1 MPRIQVAS
9 QNKGVE
15 SSVTSLVGKS
25 IVLPYIPFSERLKE
39 DTQNIFEEFASDLED
54 VLRGYTHILYYI
66 EDNGKMD
73 LTRKGM
79 EQLEN
84 LCKGI
89 VCEYVS
95 TYLNRIQAG
104 DILDKMSVSQERAR
118 DIASSFLERNMGHF
132 TTEVANEITRLIQDG
147 TFAKIVVDKI
157 FKPLE
162 ESKSINNGR
171 YFFENKDDML
181 VCFDYDDWEYT
192 CCDLGQEE
200 VSTVGGYKINDVI
213 AHSIYCLVEAVDVV
227 LSYADKSD
235 EDTDYKGILKKHL
248 DKKYYYDKEKVDIA
262 TFALENIVSDDIDFM
277 LQRFMDDKD
286 GFISKFEKLKMKTEI
301 PTIDR
306 VNNPE
311 CPFVFVLDVSVDTTS
326 VETDIKIRDV
336 LFSDWTIAE
345 AIRHT
350 IVFGYSRDGESYD
363 LSIPVDSGGIINVK
377 NPIEVVNTI
386 GPSLGY
392 RMNPTYLAE
401 VLQGEAGEPY
411 KMSIRCDIRMK
422 GRTN

>member
-104 DILDKMSVSQERAR
+104 DILDKMSVSQERVR
-118 DIASSFLERNMGHF
+118 NITSSFLNHNLDLF
-132 TTEVANEITRLIQDG
+132 TTDVANEITRLIQDG
-147 TFAKIVVDKI
+147 AFAKIVVDKI

-162 ESKSINNGR
+162 ESKSINKGR
-171 YFFENKDDML
+171 YFFKNEDDML

-213 AHSIYCLVEAVDVV
+213 SHSIYCLVEAVDAV

-235 EDTDYKGILKKHL
+235 EDTDYKKILKKRL
-248 DKKYYYDKEKVDIA
+248 NKKYYYDKEKVDIA

-286 GFISKFEKLKMKTEI
+286 GFISELEKLKEEKKI
-301 PTIDR
+301 STIDR
-306 VNNPE
+306 VDNPE
-311 CPFVFVLDVSVDTTS
+311 CPFMFTLDIFVDTTNT
-326 VETDIKIRDV
+326 ETDLKRGDV
-336 LFSDWTIAE
+336 LFCDWTQAE
-345 AIRHT
+345 SILHILT
-350 IVFGYSRDGESYD
+350 FGYSRDGESYD

-392 RMNPTYLAE
+392 NMNPTYRTE
-401 VLQGEAGEPY
+401 VMQGEGGGPY
-411 KMSIRCDIRMK
+411 EMYIRCDIKMK

>member
-104 DILDKMSVSQERAR
+104 DILDKMSVSQEGVRN
-118 DIASSFLERNMGHF
+118 ITSSFLNHNLDLF
-132 TTEVANEITRLIQDG
+132 TDDTASEITRLIQDG
-147 TFAKIVVDKI
+147 AFAKIVVDKI

-171 YFFENKDDML
+171 YFFKNEDDML

-213 AHSIYCLVEAVDVV
+213 AHSIYCLVEAVDAVW
-227 LSYADKSD
+227 SYADKSD
-235 EDTDYKGILKKHL
+235 EDTDYKKILKKHL
-248 DKKYYYDKEKVDIA
+248 NKKYYYDKEKVDIA

-286 GFISKFEKLKMKTEI
+286 GFISEFEKLKEEKKI

-306 VNNPE
+306 VDNPE
-311 CPFVFVLDVSVDTTS
+311 CPFMFTLDISVDTTNT
-326 VETDIKIRDV
+326 ETDLKRGDV
-336 LFSDWTIAE
+336 LFCDWTQAE

-350 IVFGYSRDGESYD
+350 LTFGYSRDGENYD
-363 LSIPVDSGGIINVK
+363 LRIPVDGGGTISVK
-377 NPIEVVNTI
+377 NPLEVVNTI

-392 RMNPTYLAE
+392 RMNPTYRSE
-401 VLQGEAGEPY
+401 VIQGEGGEPY
-411 KMSIRCDIRMK
+411 KMSIRCDIKMK
-422 GRTN
+422 GRVD

>member
-9 QNKGVE
+9 QNKGGG

-95 TYLNRIQAG
+95 SYLNGIQAG

-132 TTEVANEITRLIQDG
+132 TTEVANEITRLTQDG

-227 LSYADKSD
+227 LSHADKSD
-235 EDTDYKGILKKHL
+235 EDTDYKKILKKRL

-286 GFISKFEKLKMKTEI
+286 GFISEFEKLKEERKI
-301 PTIDR
+301 STIDR
-306 VNNPE
+306 VDNPE
-311 CPFVFVLDVSVDTTS
+311 CPFMFTLDISVDTTNT
-326 VETDIKIRDV
+326 ETDLKRGDV
-336 LFSDWTIAE
+336 LFCDWTQAE

-350 IVFGYSRDGESYD
+350 IVFGYSRDGENYD
-363 LSIPVDSGGIINVK
+363 HRIPVDGGGTISVK
-377 NPIEVVNTI
+377 NPLEVVNTI

-392 RMNPTYLAE
+392 RMNPTYRSE
-401 VLQGEAGEPY
+401 VIQGEGGGPY
-411 KMSIRCDIRMK
+411 KMSIRCDIKMK
-422 GRTN
+422 GRVD

>member
-104 DILDKMSVSQERAR
+104 DILDKMSVSQERVR
-118 DIASSFLERNMGHF
+118 DITSSFLNHNLDLF
-132 TTEVANEITRLIQDG
+132 TTDVANEITRLIQDG
-147 TFAKIVVDKI
+147 AFAKIVVDEI

-162 ESKSINNGR
+162 ESKNINKGG
-171 YFFENKDDML
+171 YFFKNEDDML
-181 VCFDYDDWEYT
+181 VCFDSDDWEYT
-192 CCDLGQEE
+192 CCDIDQEG
-200 VSTVGGYKINDVI
+200 VSTVGGHKTRDVI
-213 AHSIYCLVEAVDVV
+213 VHSIGCLIEAVDAVW
-227 LSYADKSD
+227 SYADKSD
-235 EDTDYKGILKKHL
+235 EDTDYKKILKKHL
-248 DKKYYYDKEKVDIA
+248 NKKYYYDKEKVDIA

-286 GFISKFEKLKMKTEI
+286 GFISEFEKLKEEKKI
-301 PTIDR
+301 STIDR
-306 VNNPE
+306 VDNPE
-311 CPFVFVLDVSVDTTS
+311 CPFMFALDISVDTTNT
-326 VETDIKIRDV
+326 ETDLKRGDV
-336 LFSDWTIAE
+336 LFCDWTQAE
-345 AIRHT
+345 AIRHILT
-350 IVFGYSRDGESYD
+350 FGYSRDGENYD
-363 LSIPVDSGGIINVK
+363 LRIPVDGGGTISVK
-377 NPIEVVNTI
+377 NPLEVVNTI

-392 RMNPTYLAE
+392 RMNPTYRSE
-401 VLQGEAGEPY
+401 VIQGEGGGPY
-411 KMSIRCDIRMK
+411 KMSIRCDIKMK
-422 GRTN
+422 GRVD